1 MSFRRKSRELVIQ
14 SLYALE
20 YEDLDEYLQEL
31 DLLNKFEDK
40 LMIVAEENHI
50 EKDKEIFVFAQKLMK
65 GLLPLLTELDQI
77 INLHSKGWTTDR
89 IAKVDLCILRL
100 AVYELVFLKTPPA
113 VIMNE
118 AIEISKKFCSETSA
132 PYINAVLDAVH
143 HQKVVENDS
152 KN

>member
-20 YEDLDEYLQEL
+20 YEELDEYLQEL
-31 DLLNKFEDK
+31 DLLNKFEEK
-40 LMIVAEENHI
+40 LSIVAEENHI
-50 EKDKEIFVFAQKLMK
+50 DKDKEIFVFAQKLMK
-65 GLLPLLTELDQI
+65 GLLPLISELDQV

-100 AVYELVFLKTPPA
+100 AVYELVYIKTPPA
-113 VIMNE
+113 VIINE

-143 HQKVVENDS
+143 HQKVVNNEQ
-152 KN
+152 